1 MLFCTGEEMNEEP
14 RDWEVVS
21 SRSQDR
27 VYAQERD
34 MRMAGELLLQEG
46 LTKEEA
52 LTMLA
57 TMGEVMKFGSDSNC
71 FYVNVKKQI

>member
-1 MLFCTGEEMNEEP
+1 MNEEP
-14 RDWEVVS
+14 RDWEITI

-52 LTMLA
+52 LAMLA
-57 TMGEVMKFGSDSNC
+57 TMGEVKKFERGDNC
-71 FYVNVKKQI
+71 FYVNVGGEK

>member
-1 MLFCTGEEMNEEP
+1 MKEKP

-52 LTMLA
+52 LAMLA
-57 TMGEVMKFGSDSNC
+57 TMGEVKKFGSGYNC
-71 FYVNVKKQI
+71 FYAEMKK